1 MISHLLSRFEY
12 PGLIEA
18 KFSRDAGFE
27 LKLYPQIKAVG
38 TVGPALPD
46 KGRQ

>member
-1 MISHLLSRFEY
+1 MISHLLSRFDY

-38 TVGPALPD
+38 YSRPGVTG
-46 KGRQ
+46 

>member
-1 MISHLLSRFEY
+1 MISHLLSQFDY

-27 LKLYPQIKAVG
+27 LILYPRIGICSVQLAERG
-38 TVGPALPD
+38 
-46 KGRQ
+46 